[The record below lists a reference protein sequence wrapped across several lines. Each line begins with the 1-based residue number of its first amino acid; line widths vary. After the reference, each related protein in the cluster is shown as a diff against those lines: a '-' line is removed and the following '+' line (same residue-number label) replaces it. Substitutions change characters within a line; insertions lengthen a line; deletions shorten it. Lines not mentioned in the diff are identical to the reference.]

1 MKQWWFLHNGL
12 VFAHYLPLS
21 IWCSNMIM
29 PILGTQASVPLIQKE
44 DVVSK
49 LNSSWNEWGKPKPGA
64 EWKSKFGKLKKG
76 EGGLCSRCVYPGS
89 PYMWVSSKKK
99 HCLFYWSSIHMH
111 PCMHEFS
118 SVQCM
123 PNSCAFHTTSWSCIR
138 SSSDASYTHAPWIS
152 RAFIHMPKKG
162 VISVNALIS
171 GYVQKW

>member
-99 HCLFYWSSIHMH
+99 RENIACSTEVASICILVCVNSVLYNASQIHVCFTPHPGAAYDLPAMPHIHML
-111 PCMHEFS
+111 HE
-118 SVQCM
+118 
-123 PNSCAFHTTSWSCIR
+123 
-138 SSSDASYTHAPWIS
+138 
-152 RAFIHMPKKG
+152 
-162 VISVNALIS
+162 
-171 GYVQKW
+171 